1 MKLLCAV
8 AVLLGLTSSAF
19 AQCETGT
26 PGCSS
31 DNPNEDN
38 YMNDDNYLNDP
49 LPAGDPSLYADPAMA
64 PSEADGEGLAP
75 TVEDDDTP
83 DIDPDTFN
91 LPPD

>member
-8 AVLLGLTSSAF
+8 VVLFGLTSSAF

-26 PGCSS
+26 PGCNP
-31 DNPNEDN
+31 DN
-38 YMNDDNYLNDP
+38 LNDP

-64 PSEADGEGLAP
+64 PSEADGEELAP

-91 LPPD
+91 LPPE